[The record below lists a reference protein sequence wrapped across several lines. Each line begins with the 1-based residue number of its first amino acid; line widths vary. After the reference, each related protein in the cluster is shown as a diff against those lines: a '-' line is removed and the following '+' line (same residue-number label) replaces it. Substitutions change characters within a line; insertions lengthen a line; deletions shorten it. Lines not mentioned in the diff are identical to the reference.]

1 MRQYL
6 AIKRRHQDAVLFF
19 RMGDFYEM
27 FFEDAKIASEA
38 LDIVLTTRGKEK
50 GEDIPLAGIPYHA
63 LDGYLAKMIQKG
75 YKVAICEQV
84 EDPKKAKGI
93 VKREVIRVVTPG
105 TVVEDTLLQEK
116 TNNFLMSLVIRKD
129 GYGLSFIDISTGEF
143 LASEIT
149 GSDADEKLLGEVNR
163 FSPAECLV
171 PESVFRD
178 IQKSSS
184 ATKHPP
190 RHPPQEDYGGDG
202 EAADEGEGDEQRARR
217 RRIVKK
223 LKELYPVFL
232 SSFKDSAFYRE
243 NAHDT
248 LRGHFRV
255 INLEGMGLEHKA
267 LAISAAGGL
276 LSYLYDSQ
284 KKDLSHVRQLT
295 TFSSADYMILDAT
308 TQRNLE
314 LIRNMRDGSRKDS
327 LLCVIDSTVTAMGSR
342 LIKRW
347 LQRPLIDARE
357 IKTRQDIIQSFID
370 ITFLREDL
378 IEILSRIRD
387 MERLTSR
394 IAYGTANARDLI
406 SLKESL
412 HHLPLLKRVIA
423 ESGST
428 NTESKAPG
436 DLFTTWKA
444 MDELGDIFDLIKKGI
459 VDDPPAILRNGGI
472 IKDCYHPLV
481 DQLRSTTTMD
491 KNWIAALERR
501 EQKRTGIEKLRVKF
515 NRVHGYF
522 IELPKTK
529 LSQVPPEYERK
540 QTLVN
545 TERFVIP
552 ELREKE
558 SMILSSEEK
567 IISLEFEIFQGILR
581 EIASHAS
588 RILTVSSLI
597 AQLDVFCSLA
607 TVAVERDYV
616 RPDVDGSDIIDIREG
631 RHPVIEQILET
642 GFISNNS
649 YLNTSTHRIALIT
662 GPNMAGKSTYMRQ
675 IALIV
680 ILAQMG
686 SHVPAD
692 RARIGMVDRI
702 FTRIGAQ
709 DDLSRGLSTFM
720 LEMTELANILNN
732 ATAKSLVL
740 LDEIG
745 RGTSTL
751 DGLAIA
757 WATLEYIH
765 DQKKIGAKTL
775 FATHY
780 HELIQIDEKLG
791 GVKNLHVAL
800 KEVEDDILF
809 LRKMRPGGTD
819 RSYGI
824 QVSKLAGLPPELIG
838 RAFEVLRKL
847 ERSELSLL
855 EDGIRSQDIQRK
867 TKQFLFVKE
876 DEHPV
881 IRELRKMDINKLTP
895 LEALQL
901 LSELKEK
908 VK

>member
-1 MRQYL
+1 MPGNETHTPLIKQYL
-6 AIKRRHQDAVLFF
+6 AIKRQHLDAVLFF

-27 FFEDAKIASEA
+27 FFDDAKVASKA

-105 TVVEDTLLQEK
+105 TVVEDSLLQEK

-143 LASEIT
+143 LASEIR

-171 PESVFRD
+171 PESVFKET
-178 IQKSSS
+178 QKASSP
-184 ATKHPP
+184 TQ
-190 RHPPQEDYGGDG
+190 HPPQDGHDEDGG
-202 EAADEGEGDEQRARR
+202 AADEREGDEQRERR

-357 IKTRQDIIQSFID
+357 IKARQDVIQSLID
-370 ITFLREDL
+370 IPFLREDL
-378 IEILSRIRD
+378 IEILSQIRD

-412 HHLPLLKRVIA
+412 HHLPSLKRAVA
-423 ESGST
+423 
-428 NTESKAPG
+428 ESKALG

-444 MDELGDIFDLIKKGI
+444 MDELEDIFNLIKKGI
-459 VDDPPAILRNGGI
+459 VDDPPAILRNGDI
-472 IKDCYHPLV
+472 IKDGYHPLV

-501 EQKRTGIEKLRVKF
+501 EQKRTGIGKLRVKF

-529 LSQVPPEYERK
+529 LSLVPPEYERK

-588 RILTVSSLI
+588 RILTVSLLI

-616 RPDVDGSDIIDIREG
+616 RPDVDGLDIIDIREG

-732 ATAKSLVL
+732 ATAKSLIL

-765 DQKKIGAKTL
+765 NQKKIGAKTL

-791 GVKNLHVAL
+791 SVKNLHVAL

-809 LRKMRPGGTD
+809 LRKMKPGGTD

-824 QVSKLAGLPPELIG
+824 QVSKLAGLPPEVIG

-847 ERSELSLL
+847 EKSELSLL
-855 EDGIRSQDIQRK
+855 EDGIRSQDILQK

-881 IRELRKMDINKLTP
+881 VTELRKMDINKLTP
-895 LEALQL
+895 LEALQI

-908 VK
+908 AK

>member
-1 MRQYL
+1 MPGYGKHTPLMKQYL
-6 AIKRRHQDAVLFF
+6 RIKRQHQDAVLFF

-27 FFEDAKIASEA
+27 FFDDAKVASEA

-75 YKVAICEQV
+75 FKVAICEQV

-93 VKREVIRVVTPG
+93 VKREVVRVVTPG
-105 TVVEDTLLQEK
+105 TIVEDSLLQEK

-143 LASEIT
+143 LASEVR
-149 GSDADEKLLGEVNR
+149 GEDADERLLAEVNR
-163 FSPAECLV
+163 FAPAECLV
-171 PESVFRD
+171 QDSVFRET
-178 IQKSSS
+178 Q
-184 ATKHPP
+184 
-190 RHPPQEDYGGDG
+190 DG
-202 EAADEGEGDEQRARR
+202 PTPEQSPSREGETGERETGEQVHPRR
-217 RRIVKK
+217 TIIRK

-232 SSFKDSAFYRE
+232 SSFSDSAFSWE
-243 NAHDT
+243 NAYDT
-248 LRGHFRV
+248 LKTHFKV
-255 INLEGMGLEHKA
+255 INLEGMGLETKA
-267 LAISAAGGL
+267 LAVSAAGGL

-308 TQRNLE
+308 AQRNLE
-314 LIRNMRDGSRKDS
+314 LIRNMRDGQRKDS
-327 LLCVIDSTVTAMGSR
+327 LLSVIDGTVTAMGSR
-342 LIKRW
+342 LIKKW
-347 LQRPLIDARE
+347 LLRPLIDAQE
-357 IKTRQDIIQSFID
+357 IRARQDVIQDLIV
-370 ITFLREDL
+370 TPFLREDL
-378 IEILSRIRD
+378 VEVLTQVHD

-394 IAYGTANARDLI
+394 VAYGTANARDLI

-412 HHLPLLKRVIA
+412 RHIPALKRIIR
-423 ESGST
+423 
-428 NTESKAPG
+428 ESKAG
-436 DLFTTWKA
+436 GGFFDAWA
-444 MDELGDIFDLIKKGI
+444 GMDELGDIHELVTRAI

-472 IKDCYHPLV
+472 IKEGYNELV
-481 DQLRSTTTMD
+481 DQLRTTTTSD

-501 EQKRTGIEKLRVKF
+501 EQKRTGIEKLRVRF
-515 NRVHGYF
+515 NKVHGYF

-540 QTLVN
+540 QTLVS
-545 TERFVIP
+545 TERFAIP
-552 ELREKE
+552 ELRERE

-567 IISLEFEIFQGILR
+567 AISLEFELFQAVLR
-581 EIASHAS
+581 DIASHAS
-588 RILTVSSLI
+588 RILEVSSLV

-607 TVAVERDYV
+607 TTAVERDYT
-616 RPDVDGSDIIDIREG
+616 RPEINASTVIDIREG
-631 RHPVIEQILET
+631 RHPVIERILET
-642 GFISNNS
+642 EFISNNS
-649 YLNTSTHRIALIT
+649 YLNTTTHRIALIT

-680 ILAQMG
+680 ILAQIG
-686 SHVPAD
+686 SYVPA
-692 RARIGMVDRI
+692 RKATIGMVDRV

-709 DDLSRGLSTFM
+709 DDLTRGLSTFM

-732 ATAKSLVL
+732 ASARSLIL

-751 DGLAIA
+751 DGLSIA

-765 DQKKIGAKTL
+765 SRKNIGARTL

-824 QVSKLAGLPPELIG
+824 QVSKLAGLPPEVIT
-838 RAFEVLRKL
+838 RAFEVLKKL

-855 EDGIRSQDIQRK
+855 ENGLKSQDIHRK

-876 DEHPV
+876 KEHP
-881 IRELRKMDINKLTP
+881 IIAELRKLDINALTP
-895 LEALQL
+895 LEALHL
-901 LSELKEK
+901 LSELKGK
-908 VK
+908 LK